1 MLRLR
6 RDCETKPR
14 NANPPLCPRLTIA
27 LIKSGMITPAM
38 TTPVAINRPAV
49 ALAIGTVL
57 KYIDADSGRE
67 GLWDTP
73 DRVAEMYAELF
84 AGVGQDPGAEIDA
97 VFTDE
102 VAADPVLVQDLP
114 FYSMCEHHL
123 LPFFG
128 HARLAYLPDGRIA
141 GISKIARALD
151 SAARRLQVQERLTAQ
166 LADAVLERVAP
177 LAVACRLEAEH
188 LCMSMR
194 GVQKPGH
201 RVVTTAIRVNKG
213 RESALLRANSIWS
226 SESLLKMLAD

>member
-1 MLRLR
+1 
-6 RDCETKPR
+6 
-14 NANPPLCPRLTIA
+14 
-27 LIKSGMITPAM
+27 M

-97 VFTDE
+97 VFTEE
-102 VAADPVLVQDLP
+102 VASDPVLVRDLP

-151 SAARRLQVQERLTAQ
+151 CAARRLQVQERLTAQ
-166 LADAVLERVAP
+166 LADAVLQRVRP
-177 LAVACRLEAEH
+177 RIVACRLEAEH

-201 RVVTTAIRVNKG
+201 RVVTTAIRVRPDLEPSDNYFWG
-213 RESALLRANSIWS
+213 YWPPR
-226 SESLLKMLAD
+226 SLLNMLAD

>member
-1 MLRLR
+1 
-6 RDCETKPR
+6 
-14 NANPPLCPRLTIA
+14 
-27 LIKSGMITPAM
+27 M

-67 GLWDTP
+67 GLWQTP

-97 VFTDE
+97 VFTED
-102 VAADPVLVQDLP
+102 VAADPVLVRDLP

-226 SESLLKMLAD
+226 SEALLKMLAD

>member
-1 MLRLR
+1 MLRLGR
-6 RDCETKPR
+6 HCETPTPQR
-14 NANPPLCPRLTIA
+14 QPVLRPRLTLALTPTLIA
-27 LIKSGMITPAM
+27 TAM

-67 GLWDTP
+67 GLWQTP

-102 VAADPVLVQDLP
+102 VASDPVLVRDLP

-151 SAARRLQVQERLTAQ
+151 MAARRLQVQERLTAQ
-166 LADAVLERVAP
+166 LADAVLERVRP
-177 LAVACRLEAEH
+177 RIVACRLEAEH

-201 RVVTTAIRVNKG
+201 RVVTTAVRVKPDAQTEKRCG
-213 RESALLRANSIWS
+213 DRLWS

>member
-1 MLRLR
+1 
-6 RDCETKPR
+6 
-14 NANPPLCPRLTIA
+14 
-27 LIKSGMITPAM
+27 M
-38 TTPVAINRPAV
+38 TTPAEINRPAV

-84 AGVGQDPGAEIDA
+84 AGVGRSPADEIDA
-97 VFTDE
+97 VFTDD
-102 VAADPVLVQDLP
+102 VAADPVLVRDIP

-128 HARLAYLPDGRIA
+128 QARLVYLPDRHIA
-141 GISKIARALD
+141 GISKIARALEI
-151 SAARRLQVQERLTAQ
+151 AARRLQVQERLTAQ
-166 LADAVLERVAP
+166 LADAVLERVRP
-177 LAVACRLEAEH
+177 RAVACRLEAEH

-201 RVVTTAIRVNKG
+201 RVVTTAVRVRTDVQPEQRCG
-213 RESALLRANSIWS
+213 SALWS
-226 SESLLKMLAD
+226 SGALLNMLSEC

>member
-1 MLRLR
+1 
-6 RDCETKPR
+6 
-14 NANPPLCPRLTIA
+14 
-27 LIKSGMITPAM
+27 M

-67 GLWDTP
+67 GLWSTP

-97 VFTDE
+97 VFTED
-102 VAADPVLVQDLP
+102 VAADPVLVRDLP

-201 RVVTTAIRVNKG
+201 RVITTAIRVNKG

-226 SESLLKMLAD
+226 SEALLNMLAD

>member
-1 MLRLR
+1 
-6 RDCETKPR
+6 
-14 NANPPLCPRLTIA
+14 
-27 LIKSGMITPAM
+27 M
-38 TTPVAINRPAV
+38 TTPAEINRPAV

-84 AGVGQDPGAEIDA
+84 AGVGRSPADEIDA
-97 VFTDE
+97 VFTDD
-102 VAADPVLVQDLP
+102 VAADPVLVRDIP

-128 HARLAYLPDGRIA
+128 QARLVYLPDRHIA
-141 GISKIARALD
+141 GISKIARALNI
-151 SAARRLQVQERLTAQ
+151 AARRLQVQERLTAQ
-166 LADAVLERVAP
+166 LADAVLERVRP
-177 LAVACRLEAEH
+177 RAVACRLEAEH

-201 RVVTTAIRVNKG
+201 RVVTTAVRVRPDVQSEQRCG
-213 RESALLRANSIWS
+213 SALWS
-226 SESLLKMLAD
+226 SGALLNMLSEC